1 MFSCVYGG
9 QEMVNKLCPAPLK
22 SALYPAHKP
31 LLLFLPVEEVV
42 VEVVEVAEAV
52 KPEQKQR
59 KLNRPQHESIP
70 TDTVHLIV
78 P

>member
-22 SALYPAHKP
+22 SALPP
-31 LLLFLPVEEVV
+31 CPQTITFISTGVEEVV
-42 VEVVEVAEAV
+42 VTEAV

>member
-22 SALYPAHKP
+22 SALYPPHKP
-31 LLLFLPVEEVV
+31 LLLFLPVEE
-42 VEVVEVAEAV
+42 EVVEEVVAV

>member
-42 VEVVEVAEAV
+42 EVVVAV

>member
-42 VEVVEVAEAV
+42 AV

-78 P
+78 PYF

>member
-42 VEVVEVAEAV
+42 AV

-59 KLNRPQHESIP
+59 KLNRPQQHESIP